1 MDEAVGPDTVSAFE
15 SACVL
20 RVLDDSG
27 PRPRLVLL
35 EPLVYRSD
43 LLGTSIVVPP
53 GFDSDGASIPRT
65 AMSITGYPGL
75 RAAIVH
81 DWLLKTALDRR
92 LADAVFREA
101 LSVCGVE
108 SHIADTMHMAVAV
121 YTQLVTRPPALG
133 DDEERVT
140 A

>member
-1 MDEAVGPDTVSAFE
+1 MSAFE
-15 SACVL
+15 SDCVL

-27 PRPRLVLL
+27 TRPRLVLVD
-35 EPLVYRSD
+35 PLLYRSD
-43 LLGTSIVVPP
+43 LLGTAIVVPP

-81 DWLLKTALDRR
+81 DWLVHTALERR

-101 LSVCGVE
+101 LAVCGVE
-108 SHIADTMHMAVAV
+108 SHIADAMHMAVAV
-121 YTQLVTRPPALG
+121 YTQLVTRPPQRAE
-133 DDEERVT
+133 DEWSGGV

>member
-1 MDEAVGPDTVSAFE
+1 MSAFE
-15 SACVL
+15 TDCVL

-27 PRPRLVLL
+27 PRPRLVLI
-35 EPLVYRSD
+35 EPFVYRSD

-75 RAAIVH
+75 RAAVVH
-81 DWLLKTALDRR
+81 DWLVRTSLDRR

-101 LSVCGVE
+101 LGVCGVE

-121 YTQLVTRPPALG
+121 YTQLVTRPPQRAE
-133 DDEERVT
+133 DDWSGGV